1 MSSPDMARP
10 APDSTPK
17 PNQDADD
24 TQLDTSGNAI
34 FRSAKGPAG
43 DTPAATQNKLESTRA
58 ESAAIMEPSTTST
71 PPRNVS
77 SPKDQNDKESTPMAN
92 PAPIDPVE
100 PVEESLN
107 TIKDPDADVDTTMQL
122 QGDDAAEIASDIQ
135 ERSQLSVASS
145 HVTDLNMDHE
155 GDAEPTADATQDAP
169 SLDSAVIPAMQDPAP
184 ASKGPGTSKGANDTA
199 NGRDTQDNTALAA
212 AGSASANTPA
222 AVSTTTA
229 QPPTSTL
236 RSEEGQSQEESTT
249 ETAASYTSPNHEW
262 ARILQKRLGK
272 GLSDAQ
278 MLARSNSML
287 ASPSIL
293 AQSLTQVIPSLQVK
307 ENSALSP
314 GSSNR
319 EYQTPEELFDRPAA
333 IEPST
338 STYHYEDEP
347 SRDDAFPSSALA
359 NNSQKPLLL
368 FAPLN
373 PDQLYGKSSS
383 TLQPT
388 APPPP
393 VESPSLAKASQ
404 PQPTSQPKP
413 TSQPAQQPPQ
423 AQPHQPG
430 LAPTPVI
437 PIPKNSPLAG
447 THAAVAPS
455 PGSRTNLVSPT
466 GKEAR
471 TSPSQSREQA
481 LGAKNPRQSLVL
493 QGVGQDDRLG
503 PSSQNSA
510 SRTLMAHGSSSSLNA
525 APTPPAPVGSTSQ
538 YPIAPIQYTPLTQY
552 KANPAKEGSK
562 SNKKPRDAAAPLKET
577 TTLVDSPLPVQAAQV
592 QKEPSPPS
600 VEVLAVETNTQPP
613 VIKGSPLDIT
623 PQWALEALSGLSDVN
638 FDSTLPVS
646 AAVATTLATSSSAA
660 PSKTPMAIPPISAGS
675 RSNVSAV
682 DASPRVAKVIPS
694 PFESARIS
702 IEMVHPKTQ
711 NAVPDM
717 RSQPLQPPAGTDITH
732 NSTPHV
738 PQSPAMP
745 FAVPPHDNGSR
756 YAGVQDSIAN
766 RSNHPTF
773 EQHTSPTALAHGGH
787 GSHQAGRSI
796 SSLRDIQIQKPP
808 IERSSLEAGHLRRG
822 DAVSADTVG
831 PTTSPSAPPAKP
843 TVLSLGS
850 SYQIPWLPQ
859 SRPVLPPKAD
869 INSID
874 VPALTGKQLL
884 PTEPRLLD
892 SDSRDPALR
901 FSHLGEALRYWGQHT
916 PEGNAFANLDGK
928 GVECGSWDWSFT
940 LGRAEMIAKAIHD
953 KTQLRAGA
961 RVALVFRL
969 SEILEFVAAL
979 YGAILAGVVPVLVN
993 QIQEF
998 SEMVYIMTSAKV
1010 ELALTTQVNH
1020 KSLQKDL
1027 RKGAMWPTGVTWWQT
1042 DILETWAPKNN
1053 QQERLPIRNTE
1064 LAYIE
1069 YTKSAAGELK
1079 GVAVSHKN
1087 LMTQCRALY
1096 STFLWRP
1103 ALYRDKNG
1111 HAQPDPSLA
1120 TDPSVPFTRDGKR
1133 SPNSKPMAGT
1143 VMSWL
1148 EPRQQSGLILG
1159 CIMGVHCGSFT
1170 VFMESSITAISGLW
1184 AHSVAAYRANI
1195 AFTDYNGIEKMLRNF
1210 RINPQATVTPT
1221 RPDLRFLN
1229 TIYVDTQRCNPVL
1242 NREFLD
1248 DYLYPLGMVPQHDI
1262 STHSQSADGITINP
1276 SSPERK
1282 TGKNRNDLGVI
1293 AYLSLLEHG
1302 GMIVCTRDALDPP
1315 PAIEKVDL
1323 RKQYRKSTLPDLR
1336 RPSVDQG
1343 PDGKPASSNTQRSTE
1358 HRLQLPEANT
1368 ASKDSKADSKGQGS
1382 LSNHPVS
1389 SLVSGNYLLHRA
1401 SLRSNRVV
1409 VLATGDEA
1417 IERQAEHDTILVGAF
1432 GYPLAQSTALVVDP
1446 ETLALSL
1453 PEMVGEIWVSSPGM
1467 PVGFWGLPEHT
1478 QEIFNAKPYIVTE
1491 ETMIPTLY
1499 RPPGAERMLRTGLLG
1514 TIIEGRI
1521 IIFGSYWDRLQ
1532 QDLADPMKPIGSQYE
1547 YHHTSDLLET
1557 LLNNIGGIGVL
1568 SIFECFVNKEYLPV
1582 VCIELSKES
1591 RSSGQPLN
1599 TVAQH
1604 VAINARHVLKEVNA
1618 LRSYCVAVWDMNTLP
1633 RIFENGRRVVDHALT
1648 KKMFELGRIFK
1659 ILYFATFTDDVLF
1672 NIPRGDDPTNGF
1684 WSRECIA
1691 MRQRRQGA
1699 AVRYV
1704 QYTSNITSPDAY
1716 DEKTNVF
1723 MGKFHSITDVLIWR
1737 SIIQPD
1743 DVAFIELDARGK
1755 EHKSIPFKK
1764 FNQKVTGYAMHLDKK
1779 CGLKAGDHV
1788 VLWFSQDMEYIVTLH
1803 ACWVL
1808 GLIPIPLPLPDNPH
1822 LSHLPSQLAH
1832 FAGGHTPGAS
1842 TSGFSG
1848 GATGAGNSSSYA
1860 NNPALTNKAI
1870 EDRRNSILRTLM
1882 RIMDEVK
1889 VKAILGN
1896 MATDEYL
1903 KLKSTG
1909 TQLRSCRAG
1918 FTPQYSQTLD
1928 IFTSADL
1935 SLPPFYNVTKAAKT
1949 KQILGALSGYA
1960 PRKEWFGP
1968 SYPAVYLIDPEAKLG
1983 SIASRKLLMLN
1994 HETLNNL
2001 CRNQKRQ
2008 FNTTTG
2014 QPVVTCMS
2022 LFTGLGFIHGCLSGI
2037 YNGGPTIVLQTLD
2050 YYANPIIWLEVVSRY
2065 KAQDIALTYPL
2076 LDLLLMR
2083 LDGSHGPLN
2092 LGSVSLDSVRNFMVC
2107 GHGRIQREKYT
2118 TTIGRLGPLKMEPE
2132 ALNLIYSHPLNFMV
2146 TSQAER
2152 ATTGPVRIHVSS
2164 RHLRFGIVKATS
2176 EGDDHT
2182 GVWLED
2188 VGISTVCTSI
2198 AIVHPETFEVC
2209 GANQIGEIWVCS
2221 DSSANS
2227 FHLPPGYVVTNPG
2240 HPQPFGACI
2249 SGYDN
2254 RVRYVR
2260 TGDLGFLWN
2269 SQQQQLMNQP
2279 QWSNGPNAQATAQAN
2294 AHATSGSFQLFVLGS
2309 MEESFQMHGLLHFAV
2324 DVETTVEG
2332 SHANVASQGCLT
2344 FKTPQGQVV
2353 CVVKVL
2359 NQEPEVLVS
2368 MYIPIMHAI
2377 LEQHQ
2382 FLPDTI
2388 VLVGETV
2395 STARR
2400 VADGLKPR
2408 EAICGLYTS
2417 ERLPILHLHHCHGK
2431 ALAPVPKSLLPPIHE
2446 RGVSSDST
2454 LTSPPGS
2461 RGANYQLQIQHPPV
2475 SSAGGSSNNNGGRM
2489 LPGISPAPILPTPS
2503 NSNNSRGG
2511 GFNYNNNNNGSNSNG
2526 NNLNSGTILISGDLP
2541 GFSAANNPNR
2551 SSLYGSP
2558 LLVANIPLPPGTANP
2573 LVQSPMSAAGYQP
2586 QTLYQPGGAN
2596 SLNALPVQPSASTV
2610 AAAAA
2615 ALPRPMSQQAFVGHH
2630 SPSPL
2635 HSVSV
2640 GSNGVGLSAAGGGG
2654 GSGSATNASVAQSL
2668 ANEMAMWGG
2677 DRSRGPRLA
2686 QQQHSQ
2692 PHLHQGT
2699 AAGGGAGG
2707 QQRPAHTRQMLGQ
2720 DGRSLSAE
2728 ELTRG
2733 SGVKGIMKGMNAKW
2747 SEMRKTGLN

>member
-1 MSSPDMARP
+1 MSSPDIARP
-10 APDSTPK
+10 APDSTAK
-17 PNQDADD
+17 VNQSGADD
-24 TQLDTSGNAI
+24 TPHDTPGSAI
-34 FRSAKGPAG
+34 TRSAEAPSGE
-43 DTPAATQNKLESTRA
+43 TPAATKSILEATGT
-58 ESAAIMEPSTTST
+58 EFAAILEPSITST
-71 PPRNVS
+71 PPRNVT
-77 SPKDQNDKESTPMAN
+77 SPKDQQDKESTSETKPES
-92 PAPIDPVE
+92 IDRVE
-100 PVEESLN
+100 NAQESTN
-107 TIKDPDADVDTTMQL
+107 TIKDPDAEVNTSTML
-122 QGDDAAEIASDIQ
+122 QGDEADEIASDIQ

-145 HVTDLNMDHE
+145 HVTELDHE
-155 GDAEPTADATQDAP
+155 VDVDPTPDANEDATM
-169 SLDSAVIPAMQDPAP
+169 DSAVVPTTMQDSGP
-184 ASKGPGTSKGANDTA
+184 ASKGPGTSKEVSDTA
-199 NGRDTQDNTALAA
+199 NGKDAQDSTALAA
-212 AGSASANTPA
+212 AGSAS
-222 AVSTTTA
+222 VSTLAAASTATA
-229 QPPTSTL
+229 QPPSSTV
-236 RSEEGQSQEESTT
+236 RSEEGQPQDDSST
-249 ETAASYTSPNHEW
+249 EAAASYTSPNHEW

-333 IEPST
+333 IEPSA

-383 TLQPT
+383 TLPPT

-393 VESPSLAKASQ
+393 VESPSLAKSSQ
-404 PQPTSQPKP
+404 PQPISQAKP
-413 TSQPAQQPPQ
+413 TSHPAQPPPHP
-423 AQPHQPG
+423 QPHQPG
-430 LAPTPVI
+430 LDPTPVI
-437 PIPKNSPLAG
+437 PIPKNSPLAA

-455 PGSRTNLVSPT
+455 PVPRTNLVSPT
-466 GKEAR
+466 GKETR
-471 TSPSQSREQA
+471 TSPQLSREQA
-481 LGAKNPRQSLVL
+481 LGAKNHRQSLVL

-503 PSSQNSA
+503 PTSHSNSN

-525 APTPPAPVGSTSQ
+525 APTPPAPVGSTPQ

-552 KANPAKEGSK
+552 KANPSKEGSK
-562 SNKKPRDAAAPLKET
+562 SNKKPRDAAAPLKEG

-592 QKEPSPPS
+592 SKELPPLS
-600 VEVLAVETNTQPP
+600 VEALADETNIEPAA
-613 VIKGSPLDIT
+613 IKGSPSNIT

-646 AAVATTLATSSSAA
+646 AAVATTLASASASSAA
-660 PSKTPMAIPPISAGS
+660 LAKTPMAIPPISAGS
-675 RSNVSAV
+675 RSNVSAA

-702 IEMVHPKTQ
+702 IEMQQQKTQ
-711 NAVPDM
+711 SAVPDV
-717 RSQPLQPPAGTDITH
+717 RSQLQQAPVATDVTQ
-732 NSTPHV
+732 NSIPYV
-738 PQSPAMP
+738 QQSPAMP
-745 FAVPPHDNGSR
+745 FAVPPHDSGSR
-756 YAGVQDSIAN
+756 YAAVQDAIVN
-766 RSNHPTF
+766 RPNHYTF
-773 EQHTSPTALAHGGH
+773 EQHAGPPAHAHGGH
-787 GSHQAGRSI
+787 GTHQAGRSI
-796 SSLRDIQIQKPP
+796 SSLRDIQIQNSTV
-808 IERSSLEAGHLRRG
+808 ERSSLETGHSRR
-822 DAVSADTVG
+822 DAASVDAVG
-831 PTTSPSAPPAKP
+831 PTTSPAKP

-884 PTEPRLLD
+884 PTEPRPLD
-892 SDSRDPALR
+892 LDTRDPGLR
-901 FSHLGEALRYWGQHT
+901 FTHLGEALRYWGQHT

-969 SEILEFVAAL
+969 SEILEFVAAF

-1027 RKGAMWPTGVTWWQT
+1027 RKGAVWPTGVTWWQT

-1053 QQERLPIRNTE
+1053 QQERIPIRNTE

-1111 HAQPDPSLA
+1111 HAQPDPLLA
-1120 TDPSVPFTRDGKR
+1120 TDPSVPYSRDGR
-1133 SPNSKPMAGT
+1133 RTPNSKPMAGT
-1143 VMSWL
+1143 VMTWL

-1159 CIMGVHCGSFT
+1159 CIMGVYCGSFT

-1195 AFTDYNGIEKMLRNF
+1195 AFTDYHGIEKLLRNF
-1210 RINPQATVTPT
+1210 RSHPQATVTPT

-1229 TIYVDTQRCNPVL
+1229 TVYVDTQRCSPGL

-1248 DYLYPLGMVPQHDI
+1248 DYLYPLGMVPQHEI
-1262 STHSQSADGITINP
+1262 STHSQSAEGVTIEP

-1282 TGKNRNDLGVI
+1282 TGRIRNDLGVI

-1315 PAIEKVDL
+1315 PAMEKVDL
-1323 RKQYRKSTLPDLR
+1323 RKQYRKSTLPDPR

-1343 PDGKPASSNTQRSTE
+1343 SDGKPTSSNTLKSIE
-1358 HRLQLPEANT
+1358 HRLQLPETST
-1368 ASKDSKADSKGQGS
+1368 ASKDSGADSKGQIS
-1382 LSNHPVS
+1382 LLNHPVS
-1389 SLVSGNYLLHRA
+1389 SLVSGNYLLHRG

-1417 IERQAEHDTILVGAF
+1417 IERQGEHDTILVGAF

-1491 ETMIPTLY
+1491 ETMIPTLH

-1521 IIFGSYWDRLQ
+1521 VIFGSYWDRLQ

-1547 YHHTSDLLET
+1547 HHHTSDLLET
-1557 LLNNIGGIGVL
+1557 LFNNIGGIGVL

-1591 RSSGQPLN
+1591 RSNGQPLN

-1788 VLWFSQDMEYIVTLH
+1788 VLWFSQDLEYIVALH

-1808 GLIPIPLPLPDNPH
+1808 GLIPIPLPLPDHPH
-1822 LSHLPSQLAH
+1822 LNHLPSQLAH
-1832 FAGGHTPGAS
+1832 FAGGHAPGAS
-1842 TSGFSG
+1842 ASGFG
-1848 GATGAGNSSSYA
+1848 GGTAGVGTNSSYL
-1860 NNPALTNKAI
+1860 NNPALSNKAI

-1889 VKAILGN
+1889 VKALLGN
-1896 MATDEYL
+1896 MATDDYL

-1918 FTPQYSQTLD
+1918 FTPLYSQTMD

-1935 SLPPFYNVTKAAKT
+1935 ALPPFYNVTKAAKT

-1968 SYPAVYLIDPEAKLG
+1968 TYPAVYLIDPEAKLG

-2022 LFTGLGFIHGCLSGI
+2022 LFNGLGFIQGCLSGI
-2037 YNGGPTIVLQTLD
+2037 YNGGPTIVLNTLD
-2050 YYANPIIWLEVVSRY
+2050 FYANPIIWLEAVSRY
-2065 KAQDIALTYPL
+2065 KAQDAALTYPL

-2092 LGSVSLDSVRNFMVC
+2092 LGSVSLESVKNFMVC

-2209 GANQIGEIWVCS
+2209 AANQIGEIWVCS

-2227 FHLPPGYVVTNPG
+2227 FHLPPGYVVANPG

-2269 SQQQQLMNQP
+2269 NQQQQLMNQP
-2279 QWSNGPNAQATAQAN
+2279 QWNTGPNAQTAAQVN

-2431 ALAPVPKSLLPPIHE
+2431 ALAPVPKSLLPPVHE
-2446 RGVSSDST
+2446 RGVSSEST
-2454 LTSPPGS
+2454 LTTPPGS
-2461 RGANYQLQIQHPPV
+2461 RGANYQLQIQQPPA
-2475 SSAGGSSNNNGGRM
+2475 SSSGSSNNNYGGRIM
-2489 LPGISPAPILPTPS
+2489 PGISPAPIMSTPS
-2503 NSNNSRGG
+2503 NSNNSRA
-2511 GFNYNNNNNGSNSNG
+2511 GFNYNSSNNNNNNNSSSSNG
-2526 NNLNSGTILISGDLP
+2526 NNISSGTILISGDLP

-2558 LLVANIPLPPGTANP
+2558 LLVANIPLPPGANNP

-2586 QTLYQPGGAN
+2586 QTHYQPAA
-2596 SLNALPVQPSASTV
+2596 SLNPLPAQPPVSAV
-2610 AAAAA
+2610 AAA

-2640 GSNGVGLSAAGGGG
+2640 GSNGAGLSTG
-2654 GSGSATNASVAQSL
+2654 GSGGSSATSASVAQSL

-2677 DRSRGPRLA
+2677 ERSRAPRLA
-2686 QQQHSQ
+2686 QQQQQHSQ
-2692 PHLHQGT
+2692 PHLHQAT
-2699 AAGGGAGG
+2699 AAAGG
-2707 QQRPAHTRQMLGQ
+2707 QQRPPHPRELMGQ

-2733 SGVKGIMKGMNAKW
+2733 GGGGVKGIMKGMNAKW